1 MSSKKGAKEK
11 AKKKEVAPHSEAGV
25 GGAAQPVDGAMEA
38 SPVWERGTEVQLF
51 GLAGRPELNET
62 AGVVVQ
68 FDEARGR
75 YAVIVE
81 LLDSKPILIEPTN
94 LRPWPP
100 AGSAGVSAAVEPA
113 ALPPLALSVSIE
125 GSLAPHK
132 DTKKKDPAPENK
144 ECANCL
150 APDGQHG
157 VALKACI
164 RCKAAF
170 YCGRACQ
177 TAHWRKGH
185 KQFCVTPGERVPS
198 LTPE

>member
-1 MSSKKGAKEK
+1 MSPKKKAKEK

-38 SPVWERGTEVQLF
+38 SPAWERGTEVQLF

-68 FDEARGR
+68 FDEPRGR

-81 LLDSKPILIEPTN
+81 LLDSKPILIKPTN

-132 DTKKKDPAPENK
+132 DTQRTKSAPIASPPT
-144 ECANCL
+144 ANM
-150 APDGQHG
+150 ASPSRR
-157 VALKACI
+157 AS
-164 RCKAAF
+164 AARPRF
-170 YCGRACQ
+170 TAGGLVRPRTGGRD
-177 TAHWRKGH
+177 TSS
-185 KQFCVTPGERVPS
+185 FV
-198 LTPE
+198 

>member
-1 MSSKKGAKEK
+1 M
-11 AKKKEVAPHSEAGV
+11 
-25 GGAAQPVDGAMEA
+25 
-38 SPVWERGTEVQLF
+38 VQLF
-51 GLAGRPELNET
+51 GVAGRPELNET

-68 FDEARGR
+68 FDEPRGR

-81 LLDSKPILIEPTN
+81 LLDSKPILIKPTN
-94 LRPWPP
+94 LRPWPQTE
-100 AGSAGVSAAVEPA
+100 SAGVSAAVEPA

-177 TAHWRKGH
+177 TAHWRAGH

-198 LTPE
+198 LPPEEPFAGTVDQRPRGHVIGQSRRVRHLP